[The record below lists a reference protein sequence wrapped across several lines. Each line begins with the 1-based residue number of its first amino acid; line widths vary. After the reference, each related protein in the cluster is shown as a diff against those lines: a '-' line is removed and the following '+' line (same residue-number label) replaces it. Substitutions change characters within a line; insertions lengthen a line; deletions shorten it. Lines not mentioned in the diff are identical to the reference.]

1 MSIHRSG
8 FRAGRPLTVT
18 RPARIHARASTR
30 EPSPAFDSTR
40 SRVFSGRFDTL
51 SRVNRVE
58 LAVRLIFVALLA
70 AFTWRAARAG
80 LDAERLGTFLHL
92 PDLVFHEAG
101 HIILSP
107 FGRFVTDRK
116 STRLNSSH
124 LGISYAV
131 FCLQKKKRQ
140 DASPLVAADRSPRV
154 TRAGHRVWEMKH
166 SLPLGSVGCIIP
178 KVRSRAIPAI
188 PEKPKT
194 RP

>member
-107 FGRFVTDRK
+107 FGRFVTV
-116 STRLNSSH
+116 
-124 LGISYAV
+124 LGGSLFQVVVPVVCAV
-131 FCLQKKKRQ
+131 AFLRQPNEFGAAVCSWWAGQNLTDVAPYIADARALQ
-140 DASPLVAADRSPRV
+140 
-154 TRAGHRVWEMKH
+154 
-166 SLPLGSVGCIIP
+166 LPLLGGGTGREVEGHDW
-178 KVRSRAIPAI
+178 
-188 PEKPKT
+188 
-194 RP
+194 